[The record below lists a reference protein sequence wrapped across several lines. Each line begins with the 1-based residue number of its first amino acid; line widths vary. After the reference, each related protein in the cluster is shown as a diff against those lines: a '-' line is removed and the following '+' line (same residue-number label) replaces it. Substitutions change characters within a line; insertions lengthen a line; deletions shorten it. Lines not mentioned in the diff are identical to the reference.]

1 MNTVTKQYIYKD
13 KIVFLLN
20 TDKGYIFKI
29 TSKTQKGLE
38 YYSLPYNDLSN
49 CESDSYKVCKSIK

>member
-1 MNTVTKQYIYKD
+1 MNNVSKRYVYKD
-13 KIVFLLN
+13 KIVFLLD

-38 YYSLPYNDLSN
+38 YYSLPYNDIKT
-49 CESDSYKVCKSIK
+49 CESESYKVCKAI